1 MGRSV
6 ATARAHAN
14 IALVKYWGKR
24 DSANNLPAAGSLS
37 LTLEPLTTQTRVE
50 VAERDQV
57 VLNGAVAA
65 AGPAARALGFLDL
78 LAQKAGREGRPPL
91 RVVSHNQFP
100 TGAGL
105 ASSASGFAALTV
117 AGAAALEIEADPK
130 TLSEWARRGSGS
142 AARSIFGGFVRMH
155 REGWAEPLEGV
166 GLELGAVVVVVDD
179 HQKDVGS
186 TDGMEHTR
194 RTSPY
199 HDAWIRQVDAD
210 LAAAEQALRDRDLQR
225 LADITEGNTLAMHAN
240 AMAARPGLLYWRP
253 DTLAAVDRVRELR
266 SSGVPTFFTIDAGP
280 HVVAFAPSEHLD
292 RVERELRDLPGT
304 RLIRARAGG
313 PAERLDRT
321 S

>member
-57 VLNGAVAA
+57 VLNGAVAD
-65 AGPAARALGFLDL
+65 AGPAARALRFLDL
-78 LAQKAGREGRPPL
+78 LAQKAGREERPPL
-91 RVVSHNQFP
+91 RVVSHNLFP

-130 TLSEWARRGSGS
+130 TLSEWARHGSGS
-142 AARSIFGGFVRMH
+142 AARSIFAGFVRMH
-155 REGWAEPLEGV
+155 REGWAEPLEDV

-253 DTLAAVDRVRELR
+253 DTLAAVDRVRGLR